1 METETKSVS
10 VKAGAASVFSAF
22 VTFLLL
28 LTIIPTEGYAALC
41 SDPNKSTGYFSGY
54 LAAQND
60 FHAGHAKNEN
70 VNNTNSQYGQDYK
83 QGYKDGW
90 SDAEFNI
97 NVIERSLC

>member
-1 METETKSVS
+1 MTQINPPAILV
-10 VKAGAASVFSAF
+10 V
-22 VTFLLL
+22 
-28 LTIIPTEGYAALC
+28 IWQ
-41 SDPNKSTGYFSGY
+41 
-54 LAAQND
+54 AQND

-97 NVIERSLC
+97 NVIERSLVC